1 VKKLLVLAVSF
12 LSVAFLVSAVLSV
25 GFWAG
30 LDRVWVTPS
39 PGAAPSLA
47 VAFLLPAERDPFWD
61 ALVADLRKAGE
72 PRRYGFEVYRYA
84 STGTNIRELLEKAS
98 LSRVNAVLCFPPD
111 SDDLTDVV
119 NAAEGRGVPVFLLEN
134 DLPNSKR
141 RVFFGASP
149 FQLGHSIGRLI
160 SQTLPQARRGGVLL
174 SQTSLDR
181 QTVRN
186 SLFLNGLNEGLSR
199 SEGEFQWEEVISP
212 PGRFA
217 GEELV
222 WSFLREPFP
231 PQVLVTSNAKD
242 TSGAL
247 QTIVEANRV
256 GRTRLIGVGE
266 DPGLRA
272 ALEQG
277 LVAGLLTRDAQEWAG
292 ILFQNL
298 DASLHGGSVSSYVNL
313 PVHALTPPGEVHGD

>member
-1 VKKLLVLAVSF
+1 MKKLLVLVVSF

-25 GFWAG
+25 GFGAG
-30 LDRVWVTPS
+30 LDRVW
-39 PGAAPSLA
+39 APQRSGEPVALA
-47 VAFLLPAERDPFWD
+47 VALLLPAERDPFWD
-61 ALVADLRKAGE
+61 TLVEELRKAGE
-72 PRRYGFEVYRYA
+72 PQKYGFEIYRYA
-84 STGTNIRELLEKAS
+84 STASNLRELLEKAS
-98 LSRVNAVLCFPPD
+98 LSRVDAILCLPPD
-111 SDDLTDVV
+111 SDDVSDVV
-119 NAAEGRGVPVFLLEN
+119 NAAEARGVPVFLLEN

-149 FQLGHSIGRLI
+149 FQMGNTVGRLI
-160 SQTLPQARRGGVLL
+160 AQTMPNARRGGVLL

-186 SLFLNGLNEGLSR
+186 SLFLNGLNEGGSR
-199 SEGEFQWEEVISP
+199 SAGELQWEESISP

-222 WSFLREPFP
+222 WAFLREPNP
-231 PQVLVTSNAKD
+231 PQILVTTNAKD

-256 GRTRLIGVGE
+256 GKTRLVGVGE
-266 DPGLRA
+266 DPGLRT
-272 ALEQG
+272 ALSQG
-277 LVAGLLTRDAQEWAG
+277 LVAGLVTRDPGEWAG

-298 DASLHGGSVSSYVNL
+298 DSSLHGGAVSSYVNL
-313 PVHALTPPGEVHGD
+313 PVHALTPSGAFRGD